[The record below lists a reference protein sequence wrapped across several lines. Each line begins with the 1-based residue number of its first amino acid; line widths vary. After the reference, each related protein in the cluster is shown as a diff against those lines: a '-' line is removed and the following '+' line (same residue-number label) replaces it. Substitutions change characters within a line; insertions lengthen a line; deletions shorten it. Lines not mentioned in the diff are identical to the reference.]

1 MASSGHEYGIPLIV
15 YQCVNEITE
24 AIEEEGLYRI
34 PGSNHQVEVLKDK
47 FDFLE
52 PVDLTGENPNTVA
65 TLLKLF
71 LRQCKYNFLI
81 KKKKKKIKYLYY
93 NLYKIL

>member
-81 KKKKKKIKYLYY
+81 EKKKKKIKYLYY